1 MAVFFVIFINFSRNA
16 LIRVPLPYTV
26 LNFNKVRKHF
36 GGLLHWSVGGEST
49 RMSLKIV
56 EDKLNCLLG
65 GRMTCTG
72 GVQISAGIFVNV
84 LRKSMHW

>member
-1 MAVFFVIFINFSRNA
+1 MAVFFVTFINFSRHA
-16 LIRVPLPYTV
+16 LIRVPLPNTV
-26 LNFNKVRKHF
+26 LNLNKVRKHF

-65 GRMTCTG
+65 EE
-72 GVQISAGIFVNV
+72 
-84 LRKSMHW
+84 